1 MKLGSASK
9 DSRLKHE
16 RICSAVV
23 CTLRT
28 DSFERAIKQEE
39 KGNSVDTQGD
49 FGMCIN
55 SNATLG
61 RKLTFIHKRKWK
73 ELGKPVKVHA
83 GRFDTIL
90 LAFRA
95 GKQKT
100 TEGKSITLHSSGKK
114 KTLVRKKTLMCQ
126 RRRKTKQTKKEQQ
139 PIGNKAREVTLIGPI
154 VVFKISDHKTTP
166 RQGIEVDLGPIHS
179 SIYLML
185 YRAWATPFRT
195 GADSPFTNQ
204 RRKKGKEDNSPSLPS
219 QKVRRWS
226 NPNSRQNRKEDHRP
240 VWTPRRTHVDTPQP
254 EDNLSN
260 THKDVVDPFF
270 FSLLIPLNEIFHVA
284 LSYLRMYAY
293 GPGTLW
299 GEHPSEQISKQTIRR
314 ISRHEFPYDIST
326 LGWVGTFHQIFEK
339 GPNLLFDGQH
349 GDRLHFY
356 DYDCLPSH

>member
-1 MKLGSASK
+1 MKFGSASK

-28 DSFERAIKQEE
+28 DSFERAYQARVAKGHAFRN
-39 KGNSVDTQGD
+39 GNSVDTQGD

-83 GRFDTIL
+83 GRFYTIL

-100 TEGKSITLHSSGKK
+100 
-114 KTLVRKKTLMCQ
+114 M
-126 RRRKTKQTKKEQQ
+126 QTKKEQQ

-166 RQGIEVDLGPIHS
+166 RQGIEIAL
-179 SIYLML
+179 
-185 YRAWATPFRT
+185 TKE
-195 GADSPFTNQ
+195 
-204 RRKKGKEDNSPSLPS
+204 RKKGKEDNSPSLPS

-299 GEHPSEQISKQTIRR
+299 GEHPSEQD

-339 GPNLLFDGQH
+339 GPNLLFDGRR
-349 GDRLHFY
+349 GDRLRFY

>member
-1 MKLGSASK
+1 MKLGSANK

-16 RICSAVV
+16 RICSAVI

-28 DSFERAIKQEE
+28 DSFERENQGRVAKGQCLPSLLAVVRE

-49 FGMCIN
+49 FGMRIN

-73 ELGKPVKVHA
+73 ELGKPVQVHA
-83 GRFDTIL
+83 ARFDTIL

-100 TEGKSITLHSSGKK
+100 TGREEHNPPNSGKK

-166 RQGIEVDLGPIHS
+166 RQGIEIAP
-179 SIYLML
+179 
-185 YRAWATPFRT
+185 TKE
-195 GADSPFTNQ
+195 
-204 RRKKGKEDNSPSLPS
+204 RKKGKDDNNPSLPS
-219 QKVRRWS
+219 QKFRRWS
-226 NPNSRQNRKEDHRP
+226 NPNSRQNRKEDHRL
-240 VWTPRRTHVDTPQP
+240 VWTPQRTHVDTPQS

-260 THKDVVDPFF
+260 THKDVVDLFF
-270 FSLLIPLNEIFHVA
+270 FSLLIPLNEICHVA
-284 LSYLRMYAY
+284 LSYLRMYVY

-299 GEHPSEQISKQTIRR
+299 GEHPSAQISKQTIR
-314 ISRHEFPYDIST
+314 IVSRHEFLYDIGT

-339 GPNLLFDGQH
+339 GPDLLFDGRRS
-349 GDRLHFY
+349 DRLRFY
-356 DYDCLPSH
+356 DYDCLPNR